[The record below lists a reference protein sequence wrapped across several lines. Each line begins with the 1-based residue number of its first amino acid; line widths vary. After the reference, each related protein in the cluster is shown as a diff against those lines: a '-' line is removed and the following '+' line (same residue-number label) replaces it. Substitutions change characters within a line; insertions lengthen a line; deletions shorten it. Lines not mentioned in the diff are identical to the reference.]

1 MAMASSSGL
10 SSDLA
15 GGADTIVARA
25 TPAGRGAL
33 AVIRIS
39 GSGAG
44 DVAKALCPGMIFDA
58 GWRATL
64 TTLRDPAGN
73 ALDRGIVIPYPAA
86 RSYTGEDMFEA
97 TVHGSPYLVEAV
109 IDACVGAGA
118 RRAQA
123 GEFTRRAVANGK
135 LDLVQAEAVH
145 DLVAAD
151 TAWQLRNARE
161 QLSGSLSDVFA
172 DLRRELV
179 GLLAA
184 FEASLD
190 YEAQGVEVAEEEL
203 AGSIAACCQA
213 VARLVS
219 TAGAGQRIRDGA
231 GVVIL
236 GRPNAGKSTLFNL
249 LCGTERAIVSPH
261 PGTTRDVIEAE
272 LEVGGVR
279 MMVRDTAGLRARGDA
294 VETEGHRRAVGAA
307 AAADIVIL
315 MWAWDG
321 VEGESPP
328 EAPRGVTVIPVRSKI
343 DLAHSS
349 TIDRGWLPVS
359 CHTGDGIA
367 ALRTRLAAAVAGE
380 IPDLGGAVAIAARH
394 RRSLEQAAGE
404 LDGCDPG
411 DPEIGAERA
420 RRALRAVDDLVG
432 EVSSEELLDAIY
444 ADFCVGK

>member
-1 MAMASSSGL
+1 
-10 SSDLA
+10 
-15 GGADTIVARA
+15 
-25 TPAGRGAL
+25 
-33 AVIRIS
+33 
-39 GSGAG
+39 
-44 DVAKALCPGMIFDA
+44 
-58 GWRATL
+58 
-64 TTLRDPAGN
+64 
-73 ALDRGIVIPYPAA
+73 
-86 RSYTGEDMFEA
+86 MFEA

-118 RRAQA
+118 RRAQP

-145 DLVAAD
+145 DLVAAE

-172 DLRRELV
+172 GLRRELV

-203 AGSIAACCQA
+203 AGGIAACCQA
-213 VARLVS
+213 VTRLVS

-315 MWAWDG
+315 MWASDG

-328 EAPRGVTVIPVRSKI
+328 EAPRGVTVIPVRSKM
-343 DLAHSS
+343 DLAQSS

-359 CHTGDGIA
+359 CHTGDGID

-411 DPEIGAERA
+411 DPEIGAERV
-420 RRALRAVDDLVG
+420 RRALWAVDDLVG
-432 EVSSEELLDAIY
+432 EVSAEELLDAIY

>member
-1 MAMASSSGL
+1 MATASSNGL

-15 GGADTIVARA
+15 GGAETIVARA

-44 DVAKALCPGMIFDA
+44 DVAKAVCPDVAFGA

-64 TTLRDPAGN
+64 TTLHDAAGK

-109 IDACVGAGA
+109 IEACVGAGA
-118 RRAQA
+118 RRAQP

-135 LDLVQAEAVH
+135 LDLVQAEAIH

-161 QLSGSLSDVFA
+161 QLSGSLSGVFSG
-172 DLRRELV
+172 LRQELV
-179 GLLAA
+179 SLLAA
-184 FEASLD
+184 LEASLD
-190 YEAQGVEVAEEEL
+190 YEGQGVEVAEDE
-203 AGSIAACCQA
+203 IAKRTVACRDT
-213 VARLVS
+213 VARLVA

-272 LEVGGVR
+272 LDVGGVR
-279 MMVRDTAGLRARGDA
+279 MVVRDTAGLRARGGA
-294 VETEGHRRAVGAA
+294 VEIEGHRRAVGAA
-307 AAADIVIL
+307 AEADIVIL
-315 MWAWDG
+315 MWASDG
-321 VEGESPP
+321 AENERPP
-328 EAPRGVTVIPVRSKI
+328 EAPHGVMVIPVKSKI
-343 DLAHSS
+343 DLADGS
-349 TIDRGWLPVS
+349 TIEAGWLPVS
-359 CHTGDGIA
+359 CHTGSGID
-367 ALRTRLAAAVAGE
+367 ALRRRLIAAVAGE

-394 RRSLEQAAGE
+394 RRSLDAAAGE
-404 LDGCDPG
+404 LVSCDP
-411 DPEIGAERA
+411 DQPEIGAERV
-420 RRALRAVDDLVG
+420 RRALLAVDELIG
-432 EVSSEELLDAIY
+432 EVSSEEVLDAIY
-444 ADFCVGK
+444 GDFCVGK